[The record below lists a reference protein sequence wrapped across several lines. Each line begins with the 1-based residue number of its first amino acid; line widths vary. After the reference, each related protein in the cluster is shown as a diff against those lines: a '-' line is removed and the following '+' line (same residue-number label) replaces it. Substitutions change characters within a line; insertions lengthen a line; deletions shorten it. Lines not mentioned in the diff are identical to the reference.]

1 VQATNFVFS
10 LNSGLR
16 FSGVS
21 FSSGFGDSHHLTV
34 RLRRL
39 ARLSHGFTLVSC
51 SIFERMISEP
61 EGISRAYER
70 FMKSWVVLAPST
82 AIDYKFDTVCGRNGT
97 TPISDGSALTYL
109 AAAL

>member
-21 FSSGFGDSHHLTV
+21 FSSGLGDSHHFTV
-34 RLRRL
+34 RLWRL

-82 AIDYKFDTVCGRNGT
+82 AMGYKLDIFRRGNET